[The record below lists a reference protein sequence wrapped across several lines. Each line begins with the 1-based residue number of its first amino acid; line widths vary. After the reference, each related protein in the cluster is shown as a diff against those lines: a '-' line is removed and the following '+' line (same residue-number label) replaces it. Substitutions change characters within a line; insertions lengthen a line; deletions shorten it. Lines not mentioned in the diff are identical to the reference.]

1 MAKEGFKSPFGQ
13 VLARLG
19 QLLAR
24 LRQLPLVL
32 EPETMIMWEYMTCIR
47 MPC

>member
-13 VLARLG
+13 GFAGLG

-24 LRQLPLVL
+24 LRQLPLRIVL
-32 EPETMIMWEYMTCIR
+32 EPETMMM
-47 MPC
+47 